1 MPART
6 TSAHL
11 GTRTAMMMQSP
22 LQPPLLLPPPLLPP
36 PLPPPADLV
45 MKFASKPMSTIMADW
60 RLAHVA

>member
-1 MPART
+1 
-6 TSAHL
+6 
-11 GTRTAMMMQSP
+11 MMMQSP